1 MVAEVISKKNENGRN
16 EKKALGR
23 TTKKRGVK
31 RQVVTA
37 VRFTKTEYFVVKQK
51 ALKAGLGVTVYV
63 RSMALNGKV
72 SAKMNEEER
81 QFVRDLVGMSNNINQ
96 LAKKAH
102 QEGLLKALLL
112 FETYRDQLDFLLQK
126 MKR

>member
-1 MVAEVISKKNENGRN
+1 MEE
-16 EKKALGR
+16 
-23 TTKKRGVK
+23 TKKKHSGGRPKKDVK

-37 VRFTKTEYFVVKQK
+37 VRFAKTEYFVVKQK
-51 ALKAGLGVTVYV
+51 ASKAGLGVTVYI
-63 RSMALNGKV
+63 RQMALQGQV
-72 SAKMNEEER
+72 IAKMNDEER

-112 FETYRDQLDFLLQK
+112 FETYRDQLDLLLQR
-126 MKR
+126 MKK